1 MVELGLPLGK
11 PAETSVGCGD
21 GRRLHDTYIL
31 GDLLGRGATSTVYK
45 CLFKGKKEC
54 ACKIIRK
61 SALDRRRVEN
71 ELPDLRELRHP
82 NLVEIRDVFDTP
94 DELTLVLELAAG
106 GELLERIAERGFY
119 SEQTAAKAVRQILG
133 ALQCLHSRGHAHR
146 ALRPEKLVFASE
158 ADAEDSPLKLL
169 AVGLGVSHLLPTAHP
184 YCAPEASKGEGSGPA
199 SDMWSLGVIAY
210 ILLCGFE
217 PFMVENG
224 ASTAGGE
231 QTSEPLGHHALHF
244 PEPWWDLVSES
255 AKDLVTQLLHADP
268 ALRPTAEEALKH
280 PWVRGDTPRSQH
292 MDATVRSLR
301 EFNARR
307 KFRAATQAVV
317 ATQRL
322 VSPEKRLS
330 RVLGQTSPKGSPKGS
345 PQCETPPPPPHSCED
360 RPSRC

>member
-11 PAETSVGCGD
+11 PAEDSGSYGGTA
-21 GRRLHDTYIL
+21 RHLHESYIL
-31 GDLLGRGATSTVYK
+31 GELLGRGATSTVYK

-54 ACKIIRK
+54 ACKILKK
-61 SALDRRRVEN
+61 SVLDRRRVEN
-71 ELPDLRELRHP
+71 ELSDLRELRHP
-82 NLVEIRDVFDTP
+82 NLVEIRDVFDTA
-94 DELTLVLELAAG
+94 DELTLVMEWVSG

-119 SEQTAAKAVRQILG
+119 SEQTAAKAVRQVLG

-158 ADAEDSPLKLL
+158 AEDSAIKLL
-169 AVGLGVSHLLPTAHP
+169 TAGLGVNNLLPTAPP
-184 YCAPEASKGEGSGPA
+184 YCAPETNKGAGAGPA

-217 PFMVENG
+217 PFAGENG
-224 ASTAGGE
+224 SA
-231 QTSEPLGHHALHF
+231 SEPLHQHALHF
-244 PEPWWDLVSES
+244 PAPWWDEVSDS
-255 AKDLVTQLLHADP
+255 ARDLVTQLLQTDP
-268 ALRPTAEEALKH
+268 AARPTAEEALQH
-280 PWVRGDTPRSQH
+280 PWVRGDTPRTQH

-330 RVLGQTSPKGSPKGS
+330 RVLGHVS
-345 PQCETPPPPPHSCED
+345 PQEETPPRASEE
-360 RPSRC
+360 RPGRC

>member
-11 PAETSVGCGD
+11 PTGPGAASPGT
-21 GRRLHDTYIL
+21 GRHLHDSYIL
-31 GDLLGRGATSTVYK
+31 GELLGRGATSTVYK

-54 ACKIIRK
+54 ACKILRK
-61 SALDRRRVEN
+61 SVLDRRRVEN

-94 DELTLVLELAAG
+94 DELTLVLELVAG

-119 SEQTAAKAVRQILG
+119 SEQTAARAVRQILG

-158 ADAEDSPLKLL
+158 AEESAIKLL
-169 AVGLGVSHLLPTAHP
+169 PVGLGVSHLLPTAAP
-184 YCAPEASKGEGSGPA
+184 YCAPEASKGQGAGPA
-199 SDMWSLGVIAY
+199 SDMWSLGVVAY

-217 PFMVENG
+217 PFAAENG
-224 ASTAGGE
+224 SGSADSPGDSPT
-231 QTSEPLGHHALHF
+231 HHALHF
-244 PEPWWDLVSES
+244 PGPWWDEVSDS
-255 AKDLVTQLLHADP
+255 AKDLVTQLLRTDP
-268 ALRPTAEEALKH
+268 SVRPTADEALQH
-280 PWVRGDTPRSQH
+280 PWVRGDTPRTHH

-322 VSPEKRLS
+322 VSPEKRMS
-330 RVLGQTSPKGSPKGS
+330 RVLGQVS
-345 PQCETPPPPPHSCED
+345 PQEETPPAPAVPHVQGD
-360 RPSRC
+360 RPGRC